1 MFKVLGN
8 FSCNDL
14 DKKIGEVL
22 NDSDL
27 SSIEEYVPFLISRK
41 LIIEIPKENKI
52 EEIKEIKEI
61 KNESPEKPKRK
72 NKG

>member
-41 LIIEIPKENKI
+41 LIVEIPKENKI
-52 EEIKEIKEI
+52 EEIKEF